1 MTIIF
6 FKNLLFLI
14 FFEALFL
21 SQKSKL
27 INFRSGFVLAKIG
40 RFVDKFHKII
50 LAVSFA
56 VTFIMLFFMSRLQMN
71 MQFTD
76 LLPKT
81 EKTVIEYKNAMKNFD
96 TLDSIVVAV
105 KGQEKDIKNFLEKRA
120 KRIEKINGIKRIT
133 YENQVDFIE
142 KNFFLLMKESDLE
155 NREDALTAANLKDFF
170 YGVNEGFENEYINE
184 SESGKIDKD
193 RVKLL
198 NFLSFLEEIILKIK
212 KNKISPEDAKR
223 FVRGERYILS
233 PDKSMG
239 LLVIKSAVSID
250 DFENVIKT
258 VNALDE
264 YLQEESKKYN
274 VEIEMTGIQVLSRD
288 EMVISQRDMEISS
301 FLSLVLVLGIF
312 IFSFRIIR
320 YSLLA
325 LVPLVTGIIWTMG
338 LTYLIVGTLNMM
350 TAMMGAILIG
360 LGIDYSIHIISV
372 FLEERN
378 NGMSIEKAVSSIY
391 SKAMR
396 GVSTGA
402 GTTAVG
408 FFMFVFSDF
417 PGFREF
423 GLVLGLGIICTLISA
438 VFLLPS
444 LLMIYGGK
452 IGRRKSKK
460 NLLLEKSEYFLI
472 SRKKSSLFIVVLIVI
487 VLGSKAGKVEFE
499 NDMLKIEPKNLQSVA
514 LNREIID
521 KFDFS
526 SDSTI
531 MVSDSL
537 EEAQKIYDRADKL
550 KSIGVISSITS
561 YLPFEEKQKKR
572 LEAGKRIKEKTGT
585 SPDSEIYTE
594 ELAEELVR
602 LENNLIELGDLS
614 YMGGEEEIRQK
625 CDDIL
630 EAEIISELAENIDN
644 YRENLEKSQ
653 KVFIGEL
660 QSIIRKSNTQNT
672 IGLKDLPDKIK
683 DEFVGKNKTYIS
695 TFYPKED
702 IWKSDFQKIHMKEID
717 TLGENTT
724 GSAKIFLKVIEIS
737 ATEGRKI
744 LILTLGAIYL
754 VLLADFRSLKYAT
767 AAILPMV
774 FSVLGTLGLMG
785 WTGFKFDMVNII
797 GIPLIIG
804 IGVDDGVHIIHRYL
818 VDKNIFVALKSTGKA
833 VTLTTITT
841 IAAFGTLM
849 LARYRGFVHF
859 GILLTIG
866 VMFAYIF
873 TLSLLVSLIS
883 IVDKIEKNSEGGK

>member
-1 MTIIF
+1 
-6 FKNLLFLI
+6 
-14 FFEALFL
+14 
-21 SQKSKL
+21 
-27 INFRSGFVLAKIG
+27 VLVKIG
-40 RFVDKFHKII
+40 KFVQKFHKII
-50 LAVSFA
+50 LSVSLA
-56 VTFIMLFFMSRLQMN
+56 VTFIMLFFMSQLQMN

-81 EKTVIEYKNAMKNFD
+81 EKTVISYKNAMKNFD

-105 KGQEKDIKNFLEKRA
+105 KGREEDIKNFLEKGARD
-120 KRIEKINGIKRIT
+120 IEKIDGVKT
-133 YENQVDFIE
+133 VSYENQVNFME
-142 KNFFLLMKESDLE
+142 KNIFLLMKDKDLK

-170 YGVNEGFENEYINE
+170 YGVNEGFEKEYIQE

-193 RVKLL
+193 RVKIL
-198 NFLSFLEEIILKIK
+198 NFLNFLEEIILKIK
-212 KNKISPEDAKR
+212 KNKISPEDGKR

-239 LLVIKSAVSID
+239 LLVVKSAVSID

-258 VNALDE
+258 VNSLEE
-264 YLQEESKKYN
+264 YFQKESKKYN
-274 VEIEMTGIQVLSRD
+274 VEIEMTGLQVLSRD

-301 FLSLVLVLGIF
+301 LLSLMLVLGIF
-312 IFSFRIIR
+312 IFSFKIIR
-320 YSLLA
+320 YSMLA
-325 LVPLVTGIIWTMG
+325 LVPLITGIIWTMG
-338 LTYLIVGTLNMM
+338 LTYLIIGTLNMM

-378 NGMSIEKAVSSIY
+378 KGMNIENSVSAIY
-391 SKAMR
+391 SKVMR
-396 GVSTGA
+396 GVTTGA

-423 GLVLGLGIICTLISA
+423 GLVLGLGIICTLISS

-444 LLMIYGGK
+444 LLI
-452 IGRRKSKK
+452 IFGRKTGIKK
-460 NLLLEKSEYFLI
+460 PKNSQLLEKSQYFLI
-472 SRKKSSLFIVVLIVI
+472 GRKKSSFIIIILILIVI
-487 VLGSKAGKVEFE
+487 GSKAGKVEFE

-531 MVSDSL
+531 IVSENL
-537 EEAQKIYDRADKL
+537 EKAQKIYDKADKL
-550 KSIGVISSITS
+550 KSIGVISSVVS
-561 YLPFEEKQKKR
+561 YLPSEEKQIKR
-572 LEAGKRIKEKTGT
+572 IEAGKKIKEKTGIV
-585 SPDSEIYTE
+585 PDNEIYAE
-594 ELAEELVR
+594 ELTEELVR
-602 LENNLIELGDLS
+602 LQNNLIELGDLS
-614 YMGGEEEIRQK
+614 YIGGEEDIRQK
-625 CDDIL
+625 CDEIL
-630 EAEIISELAENIDN
+630 EEGIISELAENMDI
-644 YRENLEKSQ
+644 YKKNLEESQ
-653 KVFIGEL
+653 KIFIGEL
-660 QSIIRKSNTQNT
+660 QSIIRKSNTEKIIN
-672 IGLKDLPDKIK
+672 LKDLPDKIK

-702 IWKSDFQKIHMKEID
+702 IWKSDFQKIYMKEID

-724 GSAKIFLKVIEIS
+724 GSVKIFLKVIEIS

-744 LILTLGAIYL
+744 LILTLAAIYFVL
-754 VLLADFRSLKYAT
+754 VADFRSLKYAT
-767 AAILPMV
+767 AAILPMT
-774 FSVLGTLGLMG
+774 FSVFGTLGIMG

-818 VDKNIFVALKSTGKA
+818 VDKNLFVALKSTGKS

-841 IAAFGTLM
+841 VAAFGTLM

-866 VMFAYIF
+866 VLFAYLL
-873 TLSLLVSLIS
+873 TMSLLVSLIS
-883 IVDKIEKNSEGGK
+883 ILDRIEKKSEGDKL

>member
-1 MTIIF
+1 M
-6 FKNLLFLI
+6 L
-14 FFEALFL
+14 
-21 SQKSKL
+21 
-27 INFRSGFVLAKIG
+27 VKIG
-40 RFVDKFHKII
+40 KFVQKFHKII
-50 LAVSFA
+50 LAVSLA

-76 LLPKT
+76 LLPNT
-81 EKTVIEYKNAMKNFD
+81 EKTVISYKNAMKNFD

-105 KGQEKDIKNFLEKRA
+105 KGQEKDIKNFLEKGARN
-120 KRIEKINGIKRIT
+120 IEKIDGVKTVT
-133 YENQVDFIE
+133 YENQVNFME
-142 KNFFLLMKESDLE
+142 KNVFLLMKEKDLK
-155 NREDALTAANLKDFF
+155 NREKSLSAANLKDFF
-170 YGVNEGFENEYINE
+170 YGVNDGFEKEYIQE
-184 SESGKIDKD
+184 SENGKIDKD
-193 RVKLL
+193 RVKIL
-198 NFLSFLEEIILKIK
+198 NFLNFLEEIIFKIK
-212 KNKISPEDAKR
+212 KNEISPEDAKR

-239 LLVIKSAVSID
+239 LLVVKSAVSID

-258 VNALDE
+258 VNALEE
-264 YLQEESKKYN
+264 YFQKESKKYN
-274 VEIEMTGIQVLSRD
+274 VEIEMTGLQVLSRD

-301 FLSLVLVLGIF
+301 LLSLMLVLGIF
-312 IFSFRIIR
+312 ISSFKIIR

-325 LVPLVTGIIWTMG
+325 LVPLITGIIWTMG
-338 LTYLIVGTLNMM
+338 LTYLIIGTLNMM

-372 FLEERN
+372 FLQERN
-378 NGMSIEKAVSSIY
+378 KGMSIEKSVSAIY
-391 SKAMR
+391 SKVMR
-396 GVSTGA
+396 GVATGA

-408 FFMFVFSDF
+408 FFMFVFSGF

-423 GLVLGLGIICTLISA
+423 GLVLGLGIICTLISS

-444 LLMIYGGK
+444 LLMIFGRK
-452 IGRRKSKK
+452 IGIKK
-460 NLLLEKSEYFLI
+460 PKNSQLLEKSQYFLI
-472 SRKKSSLFIVVLIVI
+472 SRKKSSFIIIILILAVI
-487 VLGSKAGKVEFE
+487 GSKAGKVEFE

-531 MVSDSL
+531 IVSENL
-537 EEAQKIYDRADKL
+537 EKAQKIYDKADKL
-550 KSIGVISSITS
+550 KSIGVISSVVS
-561 YLPFEEKQKKR
+561 YLPSEEKQIKR
-572 LEAGKRIKEKTGT
+572 LEAGKKTKEKTEIV
-585 SPDSEIYTE
+585 PDSEIYAE
-594 ELAEELVR
+594 ELTEELVR

-614 YMGGEEEIRQK
+614 YIGGEEDIRQK
-625 CDDIL
+625 CDEIIDSG
-630 EAEIISELAENIDN
+630 IISELVENIDS
-644 YRENLEKSQ
+644 YEKNLEESQ
-653 KVFIGEL
+653 KIFIGEL
-660 QSIIRKSNTQNT
+660 QSIIRKSNTEK
-672 IGLKDLPDKIK
+672 IIDLKDLPDKIK

-702 IWKSDFQKIHMKEID
+702 IWKSDFQKIYMKEID

-744 LILTLGAIYL
+744 LILTLAAIYFVL
-754 VLLADFRSLKYAT
+754 VADFRSLKYAT
-767 AAILPMV
+767 AAILPMA
-774 FSVLGTLGLMG
+774 FSVFGTLGIMG

-866 VMFAYIF
+866 VLFAYLL
-873 TLSLLVSLIS
+873 TMSLLVSLIS
-883 IVDKIEKNSEGGK
+883 IVDRIEKKSEGDKL

>member
-1 MTIIF
+1 M
-6 FKNLLFLI
+6 
-14 FFEALFL
+14 
-21 SQKSKL
+21 
-27 INFRSGFVLAKIG
+27 KIG
-40 RFVDKFHKII
+40 KFVQKFHKII
-50 LAVSFA
+50 LTASLA
-56 VTFIMLFFMSRLQMN
+56 VTFVMLFFMSRLQMN

-81 EKTVIEYKNAMKNFD
+81 EKTVISYKNAMKNFD

-105 KGQEKDIKNFLEKRA
+105 KGQEEDIKNFLKKGVRG
-120 KRIEKINGIKRIT
+120 IEKIDGIKTIS
-133 YENQVDFIE
+133 YENQVEFMEENI
-142 KNFFLLMKESDLE
+142 FLLMKERDLK
-155 NREDALTAANLKDFF
+155 NREKALTGASLKDFF
-170 YGVNEGFENEYINE
+170 YGVNEGFEKEYIDE

-198 NFLSFLEEIILKIK
+198 NFLDFLEEIILKIK
-212 KNKISPEDAKR
+212 KDRISPEDAKK
-223 FVRGERYILS
+223 FLRGERYILS
-233 PDKSMG
+233 PDKTMG
-239 LLVIKSAVSID
+239 LLLVKSAVSID

-264 YLQEESKKYN
+264 YFQEKSKKYN
-274 VEIEMTGIQVLSRD
+274 VKIEMTGIQVLSRD
-288 EMVISQRDMEISS
+288 EMVISQRDMRISS

-312 IFSFRIIR
+312 ILSFKILR

-325 LVPLVTGIIWTMG
+325 LVPLITGIIWAMG
-338 LTYLIVGTLNMM
+338 LTYLIIGTLNMM

-372 FLEERN
+372 FLEERDS
-378 NGMSIEKAVSSIY
+378 GMSIEKAVSSIY

-396 GVSTGA
+396 GVATGA

-423 GLVLGLGIICTLISA
+423 GLVLGLGIICTLVSA

-452 IGRRKSKK
+452 IGTKKSKK
-460 NLLLEKSEYFLI
+460 SLFLEKGEYFLI
-472 SRKKSSLFIVVLIVI
+472 SRKKSSLLIVVLILI

-531 MVSDSL
+531 IVSENL
-537 EEAQKIYDRADKL
+537 EEAQRIFDRADKL

-561 YLPFEEKQKKR
+561 YLPSEEKQKKR
-572 LEAGKRIKEKTGT
+572 LEAGKRIKEKIGNA
-585 SPDSEIYTE
+585 PDSEIYIG

-614 YMGGEEEIRQK
+614 YIGGEEDIRQR
-625 CDDIL
+625 CDEIL
-630 EAEIISELAENIDN
+630 EGGLISELVENIDS

-660 QSIIRKSNTQNT
+660 QSIIRKSNTEKT
-672 IGLKDLPDKIK
+672 LGLKDLPGKIK
-683 DEFVGKNKTYIS
+683 DEFVGKTGTYIS

-702 IWKSDFQKIHMKEID
+702 IWKSDFQKIYMKEID

-737 ATEGRKI
+737 ATEGKKI

-754 VLLADFRSLKYAT
+754 FLLADFRSLKYAT

-774 FSVLGTLGLMG
+774 FSILGTLGVMG

-849 LARYRGFVHF
+849 LAKYRGFVHF

-866 VMFAYIF
+866 VVFAYLL
-873 TLSLLVSLIS
+873 TVSLLVSLIS
-883 IVDKIEKNSEGGK
+883 LVDRIEKNSEGDKL